1 MPSYEIERL
10 YEILLM
16 RYKGL
21 SYLRPEA
28 ALNADINHLM
38 YKGKTREE
46 AILYLY
52 RQGTR
57 DETEPQII
65 ELREKIDTL
74 TLHFSKGEISEETYL
89 RAVKKLEE
97 EINKLQ
103 GEAPKLISRPSIQE
117 SEVVS
122 EETPLYEAPSSLW
135 YLVPLLFSIIGG
147 LIGYI
152 AVKDEDEDMALGL
165 LMFGIFMFFV
175 DIFVVWLFYTWLLS
189 LYGI

>member
-1 MPSYEIERL
+1 M
-10 YEILLM
+10 
-16 RYKGL
+16 
-21 SYLRPEA
+21 
-28 ALNADINHLM
+28 N
-38 YKGKTREE
+38 KGKTREE

-52 RQGTR
+52 KQGTR

-65 ELREKIDTL
+65 ELREKIDRL
-74 TLHFSKGEISEETYL
+74 TLNFSKGEISEETYL

-97 EINKLQ
+97 EINKLR
-103 GEAPKLISRPSIQE
+103 GEPKTPTGKQQPQALKPISRPSIQK
-117 SEVVS
+117 SKVVS